1 MSARGSEVLL
11 LSAAP
16 DAHGLMVQ
24 TLRRRGIR
32 VSIPA
37 PGAELRALDGGPDV
51 ILVDLVHGTGMTR
64 DVVARLNRRRGRGI
78 VVALHEGALDR
89 APDAAADLVVEG
101 YCRSTDWELMLA
113 SLAAP
118 AHPGIR
124 LH

>member
-1 MSARGSEVLL
+1 MSARGSGVLL

-37 PGAELRALDGGPDV
+37 PGAALRALDGGPDV

-64 DVVARLNRRRGRGI
+64 DVVARLNRRRGGI
-78 VVALHEGALDR
+78 VVALHEGALDGP
-89 APDAAADLVVEG
+89 PDVAADLIVEG

-113 SLAAP
+113 ALATP
-118 AHPGIR
+118 AHPAGVR